1 MRAVQ
6 RTRSAMVRA
15 SMVSLFF
22 LPALM
27 AFIFAG
33 CAISNCAL

>member
-1 MRAVQ
+1 ML
-6 RTRSAMVRA
+6 
-15 SMVSLFF
+15 SLFF